1 MNLFELNNVK
11 KDADCFSGKFNPY
24 SPITKVY
31 KALVDGKELS
41 SLNIGKSADKAA
53 KYIMEL
59 NSRAAQNQNDIIAVS
74 ELNTLR
80 RFILETPVKEEM
92 KLLSVFGSYKPL
104 GFDETVERVIY
115 KHVGQGARKQAN
127 NGDVLYTKRVK
138 ETYQVPT
145 FTVSGGYE
153 VDYRRAALGDMT
165 LENEGMEQV
174 KIDIKNNAFREVLLR
189 TYKQYT
195 AAEGVKYSLD
205 AAGLTKTAVDKIL
218 GQVRRFGR
226 PTIHGDYAL
235 LSQFVNFIG
244 YVGKIDSTTITGI
257 SEKLLNEIAETG
269 LLGMYNGSIL
279 SEMPNPYDVTTLN
292 EAGDDFV
299 TMLPPGLGI
308 ITPAG
313 KDSPIATW
321 TKGGLT
327 SLTGNDPHTGKIIT
341 RFDLECAADLAR
353 GQEHKLSFIH
363 DQNLDNLDELV

>member
-11 KDADCFSGKFNPY
+11 KDADCFSGKFNPH

-59 NSRAAQNQNDIIAVS
+59 NSRAAQNQNDIVAVS

-145 FTVSGGYE
+145 FTVSGGFE

-189 TYKQYT
+189 IYKQYT
-195 AAEGVKYSLD
+195 AAEGIKYLIDSSE
-205 AAGLTKTAVDKIL
+205 LTKAGVDKAL
-218 GQVRRFGR
+218 SQVRRHGK
-226 PTIHGDYAL
+226 PTVHGDYSL
-235 LSQFVNFIG
+235 LVQFNKFAG
-244 YVGKIDSTTITGI
+244 YVGKVDSNTITGI

-269 LLGMYNGSIL
+269 LLGMYNGSVL
-279 SEMPNPYDVTTLN
+279 SEIPNPYDVTTLN
-292 EAGDDFV
+292 STGDDFV
-299 TMLPPGLGI
+299 PMLPAGLGI
-308 ITPAG
+308 ITPTG
-313 KDSPIATW
+313 QNSPIATW
-321 TKGGLT
+321 TRGGLT
-327 SLTGNDPHTGKIIT
+327 SMTGNDPHTGKIIT
-341 RFDLECAADLAR
+341 RFDLECAADLAK
-353 GQEHKLSFIH
+353 GEEHKLGFIH
-363 DQNLDNLDELV
+363 DQSLDDLDDLV